1 MDSGRCC
8 DGAAGKCIGVFV
20 VGVGGLGLPRG
31 RCVLIRV
38 SLVDRLRGAWRGP
51 EAREADQL

>member
-20 VGVGGLGLPRG
+20 VGVGGLGLPLCSHG
-31 RCVLIRV
+31 V

-51 EAREADQL
+51 VAREADQL